1 MSECKLSTG
10 YNCFM
15 SQPAVITGDQ
25 LANAL
30 HELNVKFIFGGD
42 SNDASLHK
50 QPVRLIAALAESDEA
65 RLRLALIPLFLQH
78 PEFAPSV
85 RDAAKQL
92 RPPAR
97 LTLQCYYTA
106 AVFLAQIHRLS
117 SSLPDYFSRD
127 LRLETTQDPQ
137 INLRALAD
145 RQRELSGETVNWLGT
160 YQHAAQIWM
169 RALELRHA

>member
-1 MSECKLSTG
+1 MVQPST
-10 YNCFM
+10 
-15 SQPAVITGDQ
+15 ITGDQ

-30 HELNVKFIFGGD
+30 HVLNVKFIFGGD
-42 SNDASLHK
+42 SNDASLHQ

-78 PEFAPSV
+78 PEFESSARSALK
-85 RDAAKQL
+85 RLKA
-92 RPPAR
+92 PAR

-106 AVFLAQIHRLS
+106 AVFLAQIHHLP
-117 SSLPDYFSRD
+117 SSLPDYFSQD
-127 LRLETTQDPQ
+127 IHLKTTQDPQ

-145 RQRELSGETVNWLGT
+145 QQRELSGEAAVNWLGT

-169 RALELRHA
+169 RALELKHA